1 MTKKS
6 CKASEVVTTEMVMPN
21 DTNPLGNLM
30 GGNLLRWMDIAAA
43 ISAYRHSESNAVTAA
58 VDNVSFTHPIKLGDI
73 VTITSKV
80 TRAFNTSMEVHLE
93 VFAQSA
99 RTGNELK
106 SNEAFYTFVALD
118 ADGNKKQIPQIIPET
133 EEGQRLYD
141 GAQRRRE
148 LRLVLAGRI
157 KPSDATA
164 IKELFDE
171 K

>member
-1 MTKKS
+1 
-6 CKASEVVTTEMVMPN
+6 MPN

-30 GGNLLRWMDIAAA
+30 GGNLLRWMDVAAA
-43 ISAYRHSESNAVTAA
+43 ISAYRHSESIAITAA

-73 VTITSKV
+73 VTIRSRV
-80 TRAFNTSMEVHLE
+80 TRAFNTSMEIHLE

-99 RTGNELK
+99 RTGKEVK

-118 ADGNKKQIPQIIPET
+118 ADGNKTQAPQIEPQT
-133 EEGQRLYD
+133 EAGKILYD

-148 LRLVLAGRI
+148 LRLVLAGRM
-157 KPSDATA
+157 KPSDAKS